1 TRPISVE
8 WKQRA
13 VVDGKTNRVDV
24 LGDLTAT
31 TSDDTGATHGVT
43 AQRLTMT
50 LADTP
55 AEARKEDAEQADAG
69 KDDAGK
75 DDAGKED
82 SDGPSF
88 LAGKEATDLRF
99 EEKVEVRSVRT
110 ANDQAQ
116 QRLHLFAA
124 AKQYAVK
131 TQLVTVPVAGRL
143 LYEAPPPP
151 AGGQG
156 GGAQDAP
163 CQDAARP
170 QVSGATAIGWEKSLT
185 YDPAKGLIDIHGS
198 VQVVHEPNKDAA
210 APKNAD
216 SAPMRL
222 WADHVQAE
230 LKQEDKPADNPANP
244 AGGRAPE
251 LRRVT
256 ATGNVRVNSQQ

>member
-110 ANDQAQ
+110 ANDQVQ
-116 QRLHLFAA
+116 QRFHLFAA
-124 AKQYAVK
+124 ALEYAVK
-131 TQLVTVPVAGRL
+131 TQQVTVPVAGRL
-143 LYEAPPPP
+143 LYEDHTPQP
-151 AGGQG
+151 AGGADVQADG
-156 GGAQDAP
+156 SRDAP
-163 CQDAARP
+163 AQDAARP

-198 VQVVHEPNKDAA
+198 VQVVHEPDKDAK
-210 APKNAD
+210 APGNAD

-230 LKQEDKPADNPANP
+230 LKQEDKPAAEQ

-256 ATGNVRVNSQQ
+256 ATGN